1 MAFPAYSSLL
11 AAADSVDGF
20 VSVGGPPE
28 GYLWVIRQATF
39 TFGAFIYFGKAG
51 WNLASEDT
59 GLFLPLSP
67 NRSGLSFALG
77 YNSTE
82 WQGRYI
88 VPEGSVLWAYTA
100 LITGDLRFMG
110 YQLSSSGS

>member
-1 MAFPAYSSLL
+1 MARPAYSAEL

-20 VSVGGPPE
+20 VSVGGPPD
-28 GYLWVIRQATF
+28 GFLWVLRDVTF
-39 TFGAFIYFGKAG
+39 TFGTFVYFGKAG
-51 WNLASEDT
+51 WNLEPSDS

-77 YNSTE
+77 YNSTQ

-88 VPEGSVLWAYTA
+88 VPPGGILYAYTG
-100 LITGDLRFMG
+100 LITGDFRFYG
-110 YQLSSSGS
+110 YVLDASGY

>member
-1 MAFPAYSSLL
+1 MAFPAYSALL

-28 GYLWVIRQATF
+28 GYLWVLREVTF

-51 WNLASEDT
+51 WNIGAEDT

-77 YNSTE
+77 YNSTD
-82 WQGRYI
+82 WQGRYV
-88 VPEGSVLWAYTA
+88 VPSGAQLYAYTA
-100 LITGDLRFMG
+100 LITGDFRFMG
-110 YQLSSSGS
+110 YALSVGG